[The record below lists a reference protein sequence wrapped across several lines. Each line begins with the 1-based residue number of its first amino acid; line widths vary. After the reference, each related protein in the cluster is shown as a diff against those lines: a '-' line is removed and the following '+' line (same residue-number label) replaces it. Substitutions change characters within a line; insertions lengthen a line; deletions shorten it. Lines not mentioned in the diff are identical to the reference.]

1 MCGYPGSEKRSGKQ
15 EWWMINFDP
24 NQGDNIPPSLQMLA
38 PDADWDPKGL
48 SAEN

>member
-1 MCGYPGSEKRSGKQ
+1 MVKRTSL
-15 EWWMINFDP
+15 MINFNP
-24 NQGDNIPPSLQMLA
+24 NQGNNIPPSLQMLA

>member
-1 MCGYPGSEKRSGKQ
+1 MAKRTRV
-15 EWWMINFDP
+15 MINFDF
-24 NQGDNIPPSLQMLA
+24 NKQGNNIPPSLQMLA

>member
-1 MCGYPGSEKRSGKQ
+1 MVKRTRV
-15 EWWMINFDP
+15 MINFDQ
-24 NQGDNIPPSLQMLA
+24 NKGNNIPPSLQMLA